1 MGRKDGDSRRKLE
14 LVQSSVFV
22 GLKERVRLVIIRLQM
37 REGDWMKNQGA
48 LCALFGGAIW
58 GLSGTCGQFLFT
70 NSALSPLALTWI
82 RMLIAGIVLTL
93 LSLVK
98 DREKVEQIVTSKKD
112 GIRCIIFAFAGL
124 LVCQLSYLETI
135 QYSNSATS
143 TVFQY
148 SGILFIMIV
157 TCFLEKRTPYK
168 KELFAVCLVLLGV
181 FFVAT
186 HGNVSGLVISH
197 NAFVWGVIGSVS
209 MLLYSMLPGNL
220 LNAYGAGNVVGWAM
234 LLNGIVLTF
243 VVQPWKLSISLN
255 EMTAIV
261 LVFMVLF
268 GTIVAFTLYL
278 TGVAKIGAMRASMIA
293 CVEPVVATVTSA
305 LWLGTH
311 FTFMDL
317 VGFLMIVF
325 GVLLVNFKKQSQQL
339 AS

>member
-1 MGRKDGDSRRKLE
+1 
-14 LVQSSVFV
+14 
-22 GLKERVRLVIIRLQM
+22 
-37 REGDWMKNQGA
+37 
-48 LCALFGGAIW
+48 
-58 GLSGTCGQFLFT
+58 
-70 NSALSPLALTWI
+70 
-82 RMLIAGIVLTL
+82 
-93 LSLVK
+93 
-98 DREKVEQIVTSKKD
+98 
-112 GIRCIIFAFAGL
+112 
-124 LVCQLSYLETI
+124 
-135 QYSNSATS
+135 
-143 TVFQY
+143 
-148 SGILFIMIV
+148 MIV

-278 TGVAKIGAMRASMIA
+278 TGVAKNWCDA
-293 CVEPVVATVTSA
+293 CEYDCMC
-305 LWLGTH
+305 GTRCCYRD
-311 FTFMDL
+311 FCFMAGYPFYL
-317 VGFLMIVF
+317 YGSCWFF
-325 GVLLVNFKKQSQQL
+325 
-339 AS
+339 

>member
-1 MGRKDGDSRRKLE
+1 
-14 LVQSSVFV
+14 
-22 GLKERVRLVIIRLQM
+22 
-37 REGDWMKNQGA
+37 
-48 LCALFGGAIW
+48 
-58 GLSGTCGQFLFT
+58 
-70 NSALSPLALTWI
+70 
-82 RMLIAGIVLTL
+82 
-93 LSLVK
+93 
-98 DREKVEQIVTSKKD
+98 
-112 GIRCIIFAFAGL
+112 
-124 LVCQLSYLETI
+124 
-135 QYSNSATS
+135 
-143 TVFQY
+143 
-148 SGILFIMIV
+148 
-157 TCFLEKRTPYK
+157 
-168 KELFAVCLVLLGV
+168 
-181 FFVAT
+181 
-186 HGNVSGLVISH
+186 
-197 NAFVWGVIGSVS
+197 